1 MINDCFLLKLKQ
13 GMPLRAK
20 PPTGVGLI
28 RTVVRSETKPVP
40 QGKCSLKVPVHDR
53 SYEPFIFEG
62 FVPLTNDEASQRP
75 VKILRDTGAAQS
87 FILSDVLPLSDD
99 TYCGSSVLVQGIEM
113 GFVPVPL
120 HFVKVHSEL
129 ISGIFRVG
137 VRPMLPVKG
146 VTFIMGNDIAGGKV
160 VPVLEVMDKS
170 DHSLSNELA
179 QNYPHVFPACA
190 VTRAQAQQMGDV
202 IDLSNTVLFKEFDQE
217 DGLCATSGKLLPSDK
232 QPREELKDSE
242 LIAEAIQL
250 PVTREQLIANQKV
263 DKRLAKCFSSV
274 VSLEEVKKKN
284 VAYFID
290 GNLLMRKWTSHVDAG
305 GDWNAVYQIVI
316 PTAFR
321 QNVLSLAHDHQWS
334 GHLGITKTYDRVLRH
349 FFWPG
354 LKQDVARFCRT
365 CHTCQITGK
374 PNQVIPPAPLCPIPV
389 IGEPFEHVVV
399 DCVGP
404 LPKTKSGNQFLLTV
418 MCMATRYPEAIPLRR
433 ITAPVVSK
441 ALIKFFST
449 FGLPKVVQT
458 DQGTNFLSKLF
469 KQVLK
474 SLSVKHRVSSAY
486 HPESQGALERWHQ
499 TLKSMLRKYC
509 LESEKDWDEGVPL
522 VLFA

>member
-1 MINDCFLLKLKQ
+1 
-13 GMPLRAK
+13 
-20 PPTGVGLI
+20 
-28 RTVVRSETKPVP
+28 
-40 QGKCSLKVPVHDR
+40 
-53 SYEPFIFEG
+53 
-62 FVPLTNDEASQRP
+62 
-75 VKILRDTGAAQS
+75 
-87 FILSDVLPLSDD
+87 
-99 TYCGSSVLVQGIEM
+99 
-113 GFVPVPL
+113 
-120 HFVKVHSEL
+120 
-129 ISGIFRVG
+129 
-137 VRPMLPVKG
+137 
-146 VTFIMGNDIAGGKV
+146 
-160 VPVLEVMDKS
+160 
-170 DHSLSNELA
+170 
-179 QNYPHVFPACA
+179 
-190 VTRAQAQQMGDV
+190 
-202 IDLSNTVLFKEFDQE
+202 
-217 DGLCATSGKLLPSDK
+217 
-232 QPREELKDSE
+232 
-242 LIAEAIQL
+242 
-250 PVTREQLIANQKV
+250 
-263 DKRLAKCFSSV
+263 
-274 VSLEEVKKKN
+274 
-284 VAYFID
+284 
-290 GNLLMRKWTSHVDAG
+290 MRKWTSHVDAG

-354 LKQDVARFCRT
+354 LKQDVAQFCRT

-522 VLFA
+522 VLFAARETVQESLGFSPAELVFGHTVRGPMKVLKEQFLSQELCTG